1 MGNVK
6 AKFRGKSD
14 RADIT
19 AGIEALQVEQLADV
33 LQN

>member
-6 AKFRGKSD
+6 AKFRGESD
-14 RADIT
+14 KADIT
-19 AGIEALQVEQLADV
+19 AGIEALQVEQLADA